1 MWIFIAIAILALPIV
16 TLLIIKK
23 KSPKTYNSFINWIED
38 SLPEYIRRA
47 LDFIVMAIIVYAC
60 FAAISS

>member
-23 KSPKTYNSFINWIED
+23 KSPKTYNSFINWIKY

-60 FAAISS
+60 FAVISS